1 MSPARATASALCS
14 PAWRSVSEPFP
25 PGTAPWDP
33 QPGTSRSRGDSGGRA
48 PASPRLPGCARR
60 ARGAPSRRLA
70 AAGGRPGFVP
80 RRCEPGTVPA
90 ALAPPGPTR
99 TRVSAGTSRRAGGP
113 GGPGTGSFH
122 SVFPRGRGDGAIRLF
137 INFGPGGAGGERHC
151 LAREVS
157 GTPGM
162 CLEWP
167 WGCVPGFCASME
179 CAGLS
184 V

>member
-14 PAWRSVSEPFP
+14 PAWRSVSEPCSP
-25 PGTAPWDP
+25 
-33 QPGTSRSRGDSGGRA
+33 RDSPVGYPARDMVIAWGLGGRA

-60 ARGAPSRRLA
+60 APGAPSRRLA

-90 ALAPPGPTR
+90 ARAPPGPTR
-99 TRVSAGTSRRAGGP
+99 TRGSAETSRLSGGP
-113 GGPGTGSFH
+113 GGPGRGSFH
-122 SVFPRGRGDGAIRLF
+122 SVFPRDRGDGAIRLF
-137 INFGPGGAGGERHC
+137 INFGRGSGRRRHC
-151 LAREVS
+151 LAPEVS
-157 GTPGM
+157 GAPGV

-167 WGCVPGFCASME
+167 WRCVPGFRAYTE
-179 CAGLS
+179 CAGPS

>member
-14 PAWRSVSEPFP
+14 PAWRSVSEPCSP
-25 PGTAPWDP
+25 
-33 QPGTSRSRGDSGGRA
+33 RDSPVGSPARDMVIAWGLGGRA

-90 ALAPPGPTR
+90 ARAPPGPTR
-99 TRVSAGTSRRAGGP
+99 TRGSAGTSRLSGGP
-113 GGPGTGSFH
+113 GGPGRGSFH
-122 SVFPRGRGDGAIRLF
+122 SVFPRDRGDGAIRLF
-137 INFGPGGAGGERHC
+137 INFGRGSGRRRHC

-157 GTPGM
+157 GAPGV

-167 WGCVPGFCASME
+167 WRCVPGFRAYTE
-179 CAGLS
+179 CAGPS